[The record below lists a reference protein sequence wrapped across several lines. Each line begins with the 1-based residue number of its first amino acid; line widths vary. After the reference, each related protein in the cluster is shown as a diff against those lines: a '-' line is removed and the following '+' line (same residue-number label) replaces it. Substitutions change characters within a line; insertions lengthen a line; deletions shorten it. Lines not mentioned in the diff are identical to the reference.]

1 MQQPEISIHPLIGR
15 LRCYGYKGQVEI
27 NISNAC
33 KNYTQLVYEK
43 PEKTGCTFSV
53 VKNPFWEMVCD
64 GFTIKC
70 LNLHKLKYAICESRI
85 RLVCWDFMVYKYIL

>member
-1 MQQPEISIHPLIGR
+1 MERAKEYIEMPTLTPEL
-15 LRCYGYKGQVEI
+15 LRTFIRRIE
-27 NISNAC
+27 
-33 KNYTQLVYEK
+33 VYEK
-43 PEKTGCTFSV
+43 PEKTGCTFSF

-85 RLVCWDFMVYKYIL
+85 RLVC